1 MINGLVSEPK
11 DINDMIN
18 KMNMLVEN
26 RELRIQLSLEANK
39 TIKNLKW
46 DDSIDK
52 LINILES

>member
-1 MINGLVSEPK
+1 
-11 DINDMIN
+11 MIN

-26 RELRIQLSLEANK
+26 RELRIQLSMEANK

-52 LINILES
+52 LINI